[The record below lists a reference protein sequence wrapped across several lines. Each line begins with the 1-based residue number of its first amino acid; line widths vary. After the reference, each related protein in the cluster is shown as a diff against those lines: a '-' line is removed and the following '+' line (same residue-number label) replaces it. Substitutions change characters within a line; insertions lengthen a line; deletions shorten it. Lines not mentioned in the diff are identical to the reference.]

1 MSPTSDLRLQ
11 IARLRRRCDGHVYD
25 LGRNAR
31 RFKSWRTYVK
41 SFPASAVLAA
51 AGAGLAVSAG
61 FGKRRLARWIGLRLI
76 KRAAGLAGKTLKQ
89 EAQNFWAA
97 TAPGK
102 SNNG

>member
-1 MSPTSDLRLQ
+1 MSSTSDLRLQ
-11 IARLRRRCDGHVYD
+11 IARLRRRTDGHAYD
-25 LGRNAR
+25 LGRNVN

-61 FGKRRLARWIGLRLI
+61 FGKRRLARWVGLRLI
-76 KRAAGLAGKTLKQ
+76 KRAAGLASKTLKQ
-89 EAQNFWAA
+89 ELHNFWAA

-102 SNNG
+102 NNDH